1 MPEAPIAAVACRA
14 ANRRATRVLASLTIP
29 VLLSSCA
36 LAPGMRYARSAPSNG
51 SADTSAQV
59 NGVRVELRS
68 LTPAVIA
75 EMSVGRQSVPTLP
88 AELATAHSES
98 YRLGRGDV
106 VTIPVWGH
114 PELSLPL
121 GEFRSDIAAGQMVD
135 DSGMI
140 FYPYIGSTPALGLTA
155 SELRDKVLAALSR
168 YITNP
173 QLDVK
178 ITGFRSKRVHVHGA
192 VEKPMSVSIT
202 DVPLTLLDAINS
214 SGGIRT
220 QDLSPGDPSRVELT
234 RGGKTYVL
242 DLFGMYADSRSASQ
256 ILLKEGDVIRV
267 PSAEESKVYVLGEI
281 QHPAAL
287 AFKTRTKSLTQAI
300 AETGGFEPLSA
311 QAKGVYVLRAGPER
325 VQVWHLN
332 ARSPVA
338 LAVADRF
345 LLQPGDLVYV
355 DATSLAMWNRVV
367 TLVLPTAQLFSQT
380 TQGAAQIK
388 DIAE

>member
-1 MPEAPIAAVACRA
+1 MPKAPLAAVA
-14 ANRRATRVLASLTIP
+14 RRAPYRRMLRAVVSLAMPALLAS
-29 VLLSSCA
+29 CA
-36 LAPGMRYARSAPSNG
+36 FAPGMRYGRTAPSG
-51 SADTSAQV
+51 DAIDTSAQMK
-59 NGVRVELRS
+59 GVRVELRS

-75 EMSVGRQSVPTLP
+75 EMSAGGQAISNLP
-88 AELATAHSES
+88 EELAAVGSEP
-98 YRLGRGDV
+98 YRLGKGDV

-140 FYPYIGSTPALGLTA
+140 FYPYIGSVPALGLTA
-155 SELRDKVLAALSR
+155 PELREKVLSALSR

-173 QLDVK
+173 QLDIKV
-178 ITGFRSKRVHVHGA
+178 TGFRSKRVYVHGA
-192 VEKPMSVSIT
+192 VEKPMSVPIT

-214 SGGIRT
+214 SGGIRI
-220 QDLSPGDPSRVELT
+220 QDVTPGDPSRVELT

-242 DLFGMYADSRSASQ
+242 DLFGAYGEGRNASQ
-256 ILLKEGDVIRV
+256 LLLKEGDVIRV
-267 PSAEESKVYVLGEI
+267 PSAQESKVYVLGEI
-281 QHPAAL
+281 QRPASL
-287 AFKTRTKSLTQAI
+287 AFTTRTKSLTQAI

-311 QAKGVYVLRAGPER
+311 QSKGVYVMRASSDR
-325 VQVWHLN
+325 VQVWHLD

-338 LAVADRF
+338 LAMADRF

-355 DATSLAMWNRVV
+355 DATNLAMWNRVV
-367 TLVLPTAQLFSQT
+367 TLILPTAQLFSQT

-388 DIAE
+388 EIVK